1 MMTTIQKI
9 EKLLRESAEIGQETK
24 QLIKTIKE
32 ALEQDSE

>member
-24 QLIKTIKE
+24 QLIKKLKE

>member
-24 QLIKTIKE
+24 KMIKAIQE
-32 ALEQDSE
+32 ALAQDSA